1 MLSRRRM
8 AFSHVIYTSGFFFLT
23 IAFALIAIVAVTL
36 RFSERT
42 QVLKVAVGSADSD
55 NAKLIEAI
63 ARHLE
68 RDGGRIRFVVLPV
81 DDLAQSAKALEQGR
95 ADLAVI
101 RSDIAIPQNGAT
113 VVILHNDIAVLA
125 APAGSTFTKAAA
137 LLKKRVGLFPATAS
151 NATLLNAILAAY
163 GIDPETVQHIMLSG
177 DDLATIVSQKGV
189 DAILTVGPLRGRSIE
204 IAMAALASGNRAPVL
219 IQVDVAEGMAARGP
233 EYQKADIPAGF
244 FRGSPPQPKEDV
256 ASISIAVRLEARQ
269 NLSEEVVTRL
279 TKRLFAMR
287 RLLQSEVPVATA
299 MEKPDTEKGSA
310 DAVHPGASAYYENNE
325 KSFMDQYGDW
335 LYISAM
341 AFSGLGSVIAAMF
354 GLTRARVRARKA
366 ALGLVDQ
373 LIEVKQVAHTT
384 QELSRLSGLEA
395 QIEDLST
402 KGLRFARDNNFD
414 EAGLAAL
421 RLAIDEA
428 RRAISDRR
436 NELQAKPS
444 LVTDASLE

>member
-23 IAFALIAIVAVTL
+23 IAFALIAIIAVTL

-42 QVLKVAVGSADSD
+42 QVLKVAVGPADSD

-68 RDGGRIRFVVLPV
+68 RDGGRIRFVILPV

-101 RSDIAIPQNGAT
+101 RSDIAIPRNGAT

-125 APAGSTFTKAAA
+125 APAGSTITKASA

-151 NATLLNAILAAY
+151 NATLLDAILAAY
-163 GIDPETVQHIMLSG
+163 GIDPGTVQHIMLSG

-219 IQVDVAEGMAARGP
+219 IPVDAAEGMAARGP

-256 ASISIAVRLEARQ
+256 ATISIAVRLEARQ

-279 TKRLFAMR
+279 TKRR
-287 RLLQSEVPVATA
+287 SLQSEVPVAAA

-354 GLTRARVRARKA
+354 GLTRARARKA

-373 LIEVKQVAHTT
+373 LIDVKQVAHTT
-384 QELSRLSGLEA
+384 QELSRLGGLEA

-444 LVTDASLE
+444 LVTDAS